1 MDTFTVRRVISGDTF
16 VIKDKTIG
24 KVKVQIAG
32 ITSAISANGNCDE
45 RFRDILT
52 GLLPKGSDVELNLK
66 DLDDQGNATSD
77 VIFQGDIAKKLIKR
91 GYAQVNLARLED
103 ISPSRLKKLERLQQ
117 RAIDKKKGFWSDAFA
132 DCRPEDF
139 PDDVISSEAE
149 ITSTSQLP
157 EFTTKP
163 DSGIP
168 GYNGASDIQ
177 CSTCSWPDIGF
188 VPGQS
193 TQLFGDQDITGAT
206 LFDPELVGPDMAEPI
221 TG

>member
-24 KVKVQIAG
+24 KAKVQIAG

-177 CSTCSWPDIGF
+177 CSTCSWTDIGF

-193 TQLFGDQDITGAT
+193 TQLFGDQDITVAT

>member
-1 MDTFTVRRVISGDTF
+1 MDTFTVRRVIRGDTF
-16 VIKDKTIG
+16 VIQDKTIG

-177 CSTCSWPDIGF
+177 CSTCSWTDIGF

-193 TQLFGDQDITGAT
+193 TQLFGDQDITVAT

>member
-32 ITSAISANGNCDE
+32 ITSAISANENCDE

-177 CSTCSWPDIGF
+177 CSTCSWTDIGF

-193 TQLFGDQDITGAT
+193 TQLFGDQDITVAT

>member
-32 ITSAISANGNCDE
+32 ITSAISPNGNCDD

-52 GLLPKGSDVELNLK
+52 GL
-66 DLDDQGNATSD
+66 
-77 VIFQGDIAKKLIKR
+77 
-91 GYAQVNLARLED
+91 
-103 ISPSRLKKLERLQQ
+103 
-117 RAIDKKKGFWSDAFA
+117 
-132 DCRPEDF
+132 
-139 PDDVISSEAE
+139 
-149 ITSTSQLP
+149 LP

-177 CSTCSWPDIGF
+177 CSTCSWTDIGF

-193 TQLFGDQDITGAT
+193 TQLFGDQDITVAT

>member
-177 CSTCSWPDIGF
+177 CSTCSWTDIGF

-193 TQLFGDQDITGAT
+193 TQLFGDQDITVAT
-206 LFDPELVGPDMAEPI
+206 LFDPELVGADMAEPI

>member
-16 VIKDKTIG
+16 VIKDKAIG

-66 DLDDQGNATSD
+66 DLDDQGNATSE
-77 VIFQGDIAKKLIKR
+77 VIFQGDIARKLIKR

-117 RAIDKKKGFWSDAFA
+117 RAMDKKKGFWSDAFTE
-132 DCRPEDF
+132 CRPEDF
-139 PDDVISSEAE
+139 PGEAMSTEAE
-149 ITSTSQLP
+149 ITSTNQLP

-177 CSTCSWPDIGF
+177 CSTCSWTDIGF

-193 TQLFGDQDITGAT
+193 TQLFGDQDITVAT

>member
-157 EFTTKP
+157 EFSTKP

-177 CSTCSWPDIGF
+177 CSTCSWTDIGF

-193 TQLFGDQDITGAT
+193 TQLFGDQDITVAT

>member
-91 GYAQVNLARLED
+91 GYAREPG
-103 ISPSRLKKLERLQQ
+103 SP
-117 RAIDKKKGFWSDAFA
+117 
-132 DCRPEDF
+132 
-139 PDDVISSEAE
+139 
-149 ITSTSQLP
+149 
-157 EFTTKP
+157 
-163 DSGIP
+163 
-168 GYNGASDIQ
+168 
-177 CSTCSWPDIGF
+177 
-188 VPGQS
+188 
-193 TQLFGDQDITGAT
+193 
-206 LFDPELVGPDMAEPI
+206 
-221 TG
+221 

>member
-32 ITSAISANGNCDE
+32 ITSAISPNGNCDD

-52 GLLPKGSDVELNLK
+52 GLLPKGSEVKLSLK
-66 DLDDQGNATSD
+66 DLDDQGKVTSK
-77 VIFQGDIAKKLIKR
+77 VRFQGDIAKKLVKR

-117 RAIDKKKGFWSDAFA
+117 RAMKKKKGFWSDEFS

-139 PDDVISSEAE
+139 PDGVILNEPE
-149 ITSTSQLP
+149 ISPRHQRSD
-157 EFTTKP
+157 FIAKP
-163 DSGIP
+163 NSGIP
-168 GYNGASDIQ
+168 GYNGSSDIE
-177 CSTCSWPDIGF
+177 CISCSWSEIGF

-193 TQLFGDQDITGAT
+193 NRLFGDVDITIDT
-206 LFDPELVGPDMAEPI
+206 LFDMKLVGPEMAKPI

>member
-1 MDTFTVRRVISGDTF
+1 METFTVRRVISGDTF
-16 VIKDKTIG
+16 VIRDKKIG

-32 ITSAISANGNCDE
+32 ITSAISANGACDE

-52 GLLPKGSDVELNLK
+52 GLLPKGSEVKLNLS
-66 DLDDQGNATSD
+66 DLDDQGKVTSK
-77 VIFQGDIAKKLIKR
+77 VRFQGDIAKKLVKR
-91 GYAQVNLARLED
+91 GYAQVNLAQIED

-117 RAIDKKKGFWSDAFA
+117 RAMDKKKGFWSDAFA
-132 DCRPEDF
+132 DCRPEGF
-139 PDDVISSEAE
+139 PDGVISTEDE
-149 ITSTSQLP
+149 ITPISQP
-157 EFTTKP
+157 ADFTAKP

-177 CSTCSWPDIGF
+177 CNSCSWSDIGF

-193 TQLFGDQDITGAT
+193 TQLFGDQDITVDT

>member
-32 ITSAISANGNCDE
+32 ITSAISTNGNCDE

-117 RAIDKKKGFWSDAFA
+117 RAMDKKKGFWSDAFA

-157 EFTTKP
+157 EFSTKP

-177 CSTCSWPDIGF
+177 CSTCSWTDIGF

-193 TQLFGDQDITGAT
+193 TQLFGDQDITVAT